1 MKKPKKITVKFFLN
15 KSLKEIIVQGEKY
28 LPLYAQITYDR
39 KNTQI
44 RCSYGGF
51 FRDLHQVNEKHPRLL
66 SFEESIFKRSV
77 ENELKKWGD
86 GFKLKGLGKV
96 YESYSLSIHLL
107 FNNYLKLS
115 LKNLLQEAKPD
126 KYLEVLHLE
135 KTETDFFT
143 VLEVCQK
150 IFDNLEDIMDDK
162 IKQEIELYKDYLAMY
177 KVELEKPSYL
187 FPIVIDW
194 LDGSH
199 PIALSKRLAK
209 QYKDDIEKIRQI
221 NILIHHI
228 VTTKVELG

>member
-15 KSLKEIIVQGEKY
+15 KSLKEIIVKGEKY

-44 RCSYGGF
+44 RCNYGGF
-51 FRDLHQVNEKHPRLL
+51 FGDMQQVQEKHPRLL
-66 SFEESIFKRSV
+66 NFEESIIRRSV
-77 ENELKKWGD
+77 EHELKRWGD
-86 GFKLKGLGKV
+86 EFKLKGLGKV
-96 YESYSLSIHLL
+96 YESYALSIHLL

-143 VLEVCQK
+143 VFEVCQK
-150 IFDNLEDIMDDK
+150 IFDNLEAIMNEK
-162 IKQEIELYKDYLAMY
+162 IKQEIELYRDYLAMY
-177 KVELEKPSYL
+177 REELNKPGYY

-199 PIALSKRLAK
+199 PISLEK
-209 QYKDDIEKIRQI
+209 QLIKKYNQDQEKIRQFKV
-221 NILIHHI
+221 LVHYI